1 MDTAVQDAWNKKIPI
16 EGKIT
21 GERKGGYSVQL
32 AAQGRT
38 RAEIAVLLGI
48 GLRRVDRLRRERH
61 IVLKRDAYDA
71 FNRDTCLHCKR
82 KVCRGWCEDVK

>member
-1 MDTAVQDAWNKKIPI
+1 MDEYYAARI
-16 EGKIT
+16 
-21 GERKGGYSVQL
+21 RAL
-32 AAQGRT
+32 AAQERT
-38 RAEIAVLLGI
+38 RAEIAVQLGI

-82 KVCRGWCEDVK
+82 PRCRGWCEDVK